1 MHALFYQ
8 YLEGSP
14 LTLGRNFGKI
24 LLEIVMKKLS
34 NWIMNHSKLII
45 VIFVLLIALS
55 FVGMSFVQKEGD
67 VINYLDKNTETII
80 AKNMLEKEFG
90 IIADLSVSISY
101 MQKKDIK
108 NIVNEIMQS
117 DTIVDKKTGEK
128 TKDIIS
134 KMVWIDTFGDI
145 DQLKLFVQKE
155 DLNQA
160 KELVNK
166 KFVKVTDAKGNLVA
180 DDYAGEKYTTYILA
194 FYLKSAGSEDK
205 TINTLRDIERI
216 VEKNIQSALSNGNL
230 TKPENVTKVSQC
242 YAMGGTANNAKKLIE
257 SSLGDMPKFFAIV
270 VVMVVLILLLSTK
283 SYIEPLIFLAT
294 LGISL
299 LLNMGSNVI
308 AGIPMGRISTITSS
322 CATILQLAI
331 SIDFSIFLM
340 HSYYE
345 ELEKCLDPK
354 QALITALPK
363 TVSAI
368 SASALTTVGGFIA
381 LFFMKYKMGY
391 DLGFVLAKGVILS
404 LLSVIFLQP
413 ILIYILHGAVKKTS
427 HDWCVELRLKPVSKM
442 ISKKWVTALIVILC
456 LGMAIPC
463 AYFQT
468 QVPLNYITMTK
479 ENLNPNLAEVV
490 NQKYANML
498 IVMLPIKNFDR
509 DELDQHYE
517 FISKINKIGYKLDE
531 NGEFLLDEKGQKIK
545 DSTHHELIEVFSLA
559 TLVNRRM
566 FDTIEMTTG
575 VTSDGSLSL
584 LKEKVYSSLHASF
597 VSNLFV
603 TDKKGNFVL
612 DDTGRKIINN
622 DPNKPKYMLYT
633 INMAGV
639 SEDKESYATLGAIK
653 QIATEIFG
661 KDSIKVTGLAQ
672 GAHELSLVTPQ
683 DFTLVS
689 VLSVVIIL
697 IILLITFRKVVLS
710 ILLLL
715 VIESGI
721 FINLSFVA
729 FMKTPINFMAYLIV
743 TAIELGATVDYA
755 ILLTTKYLEE
765 KSGGVESVTAVKNAI
780 YRSAPSILTSSAIL
794 ISACLSVRLVTSNM
808 IVGQITELIARGA
821 LMSVILVFTF
831 LPSLLIIRARAM
843 RAIGIKRG
851 KGDCEEGLS
860 NVALCDIPKS
870 AKGGKKSNH
879 VRKNTKNLKQNNAQ
893 TYCENNTSNEQNL
906 AENTA
911 QNTCENASENDA
923 QSQIIF
929 SEVQEIEIKPCIKDE
944 E

>member
-1 MHALFYQ
+1 MHAYINARIHYPYISTFT
-8 YLEGSP
+8 
-14 LTLGRNFGKI
+14 LTFGWSFGKI

-34 NWIMNHSKLII
+34 TWIMNHTKLII
-45 VIFVLLIALS
+45 VIFVLLTALS
-55 FVGMSFVQKEGD
+55 FVGMMFVQKEGD
-67 VINYLDKNTETII
+67 VINYLDKDTETII

-90 IIADLSVSISY
+90 IIADLSVSISFL
-101 MQKKDIK
+101 QKKDVA
-108 NIVNEIMQS
+108 NIVNEIMNS

-128 TKDIIS
+128 TRDIIS
-134 KMVWIDTFGDI
+134 KMVWIDTFNDI
-145 DQLKLFVQKE
+145 SQLKYFVISS

-166 KFVKVTDAKGNLVA
+166 KFVKVTDAKGNLVG
-180 DDYAGEKYTTYILA
+180 DDYTGEKYNTYILA
-194 FYLKSAGSEDK
+194 FYMKTAGSENK
-205 TINTLRDIERI
+205 TINTVKDIETI
-216 VEKNIQSALSNGNL
+216 VSSNVQKALEKDST
-230 TKPENVTKVSQC
+230 TKPESVTKVSQC

-270 VVMVVLILLLSTK
+270 VVMVVLILLVSTK

-368 SASALTTVGGFIA
+368 SASALTTVGGFVA

-413 ILIYILHGAVKKTS
+413 ILIYMLNGTVKKTS
-427 HDWCVELRLKPVSKM
+427 HNWCVEVRLKPVSKM
-442 ISKKWVTALIVILC
+442 VSKKWVTALIVVLC

-468 QVPLNYITMTK
+468 QAPLNYITMTK
-479 ENLNPNLAEVV
+479 ENPNPNMAEVV
-490 NQKYANML
+490 SQKYANML
-498 IVMLPIKNFDR
+498 IVMLPIDNFEKDKI
-509 DELDQHYE
+509 DKHYQFVSE
-517 FISKINKIGYKLDE
+517 INKIGYKLDE

-545 DSTHHELIEVFSLA
+545 DSTHHELIEVFSLC

-566 FDTIEMTTG
+566 FDTLEMTTG
-575 VTSDGSLSL
+575 ITADGSLSI

-603 TDKKGNFVL
+603 TDENGKFVL
-612 DDTGRKIINN
+612 DSTGRKIINN

-653 QIATEIFG
+653 QIASDIFG
-661 KDSIKVTGLAQ
+661 KDAIKVTGLAQ
-672 GAHELSLVTPQ
+672 GAYELSLVTPQ

-721 FINLSFVA
+721 FINLSWVA

-755 ILLTTKYLEE
+755 IFLTTKYLEE
-765 KSGGVESVTAVKNAI
+765 KSNGNESVTAVKNAI
-780 YRSAPSILTSSAIL
+780 YRAAPSILTSSAIL

-860 NVALCDIPKS
+860 TVALCDIPKP
-870 AKGGKKSNH
+870 AKCGKKSNR
-879 VRKNTKNLKQNNAQ
+879 VRKNTKNQKQDNAQ
-893 TYCENNTSNEQNL
+893 SADENNTESEQNST
-906 AENTA
+906 ENTA
-911 QNTCENASENDA
+911 QNTC
-923 QSQIIF
+923 
-929 SEVQEIEIKPCIKDE
+929 
-944 E
+944 